1 MQVNTAIAVD
11 ASVRASVAAQ
21 QAAHAKRIA
30 CEKFVTGFEH
40 NTAIVQQRQ
49 QYAECVQVLYPTQM
63 GGAEIL
69 WFKAAILAAFIG
81 LIVGLR
87 CGYKDDYEPSIAMF
101 MYGFLGA
108 IGAPLAI
115 GGIWL
120 VVQCLKFLVTA

>member
-21 QAAHAKRIA
+21 QAARAKRIA

-40 NTAIVQQRQ
+40 STATVQQRQ

-69 WFKAAILAAFIG
+69 WLKAAILATFIG

-87 CGYKDDYEPSIAMF
+87 CGYKDAYDRSISMF

-115 GGIWL
+115 GIIWF